1 MITLDNIAKV
11 VSVLPNKV
19 KVQVQDLDKF
29 HEDSME
35 KVSIGSYLR
44 VSDEKDCSLI
54 AMVENFTIEEN
65 KDNPDEPKYIIE
77 ATPMGYLDVEGVF
90 HRGNYSLTIPPTG
103 VELAKRD
110 EIKHIYDTG
119 EEEARFSFA
128 KLQQDEITTVPV
140 DGNKFFN
147 KHIAVVGSTGSG
159 KSHTVAKILQEAIS
173 SKNSDYEGLNNS
185 HIVIFDIHSEY
196 KSAFPE
202 SNYVDVGN
210 LFLPY
215 WLMNGEE
222 LEEIFVETGDN
233 NAYNQISL
241 LRDIITK
248 NKQYHNDDNENIT
261 FDTPVPFSMKE
272 VVRCIVNLTNET
284 VDNNDATKVT
294 IIDDDGE
301 DSHLDND
308 SEKYKHYFEKQMVF
322 RPLKRG
328 QVTRGTYNDSDRKLD
343 KMIFRMNGKIN
354 DNRLNFLSLGD
365 QVDNYDTPFVDVLE
379 DIIGYSE
386 TNKSNIS
393 IIDISGVPFEVLNIT
408 VSLVSR
414 LLFEYGYYF
423 KKYYEE
429 KTEGK
434 EMHDEDYLPLM
445 LVYEEAHKYV
455 PKSSE
460 AKYKSSRM
468 SIERIAKEGR
478 KYGVSAMIVSQRP
491 SEISETIFSQC
502 SNFVAMR
509 LTNPEDQ
516 NYIKRLL
523 PDSLESLT
531 ASIST
536 LQSGQAI
543 LTGEAIIMPSL
554 VKIDPCSP
562 APSSSDIKYLEEWK
576 KPWIEAQLEIITKRW
591 NNS

>member
-1 MITLDNIAKV
+1 
-11 VSVLPNKV
+11 
-19 KVQVQDLDKF
+19 
-29 HEDSME
+29 ME
-35 KVSIGSYLR
+35 KVALGSYLR
-44 VSDEKDCSLI
+44 VSDEKECSLI

-65 KDNPDEPKYIIE
+65 RDKPGEPKYIIE
-77 ATPMGYLDVEGVF
+77 ATPMGYLDVEGLF

-103 VELAKRD
+103 VELAKRE
-110 EIKHIYDTG
+110 EIKKIYATG
-119 EEEARFSFA
+119 KEEARFCFA
-128 KLQQDEITTVPV
+128 KLKQDEITSVPV

-159 KSHTVAKILQEAIS
+159 KSHTVAKIIQEAS
-173 SKNSDYEGLNNS
+173 NVKSFEYDGLNNS

-196 KSAFPE
+196 KTAFPK
-202 SNYVDVGN
+202 SNYINVES

-241 LRDIITK
+241 LRDVVTK
-248 NKQYHNDDNENIT
+248 NKQYHNDNNKNIT
-261 FDTPVPFSMKE
+261 FDTPVPFSIEE
-272 VVRCIVNLTNET
+272 VVRCIINLTNET
-284 VDNNDATKVT
+284 VDYNDVTKVT
-294 IIDDDGE
+294 VDDDE
-301 DSHLDND
+301 INSLIND
-308 SEKYKHYFEKQMVF
+308 DDKYKHYFEKQMKFKKLANRSVS
-322 RPLKRG
+322 
-328 QVTRGTYNDSDRKLD
+328 RGTYNDSDRKLD
-343 KMIFRMNGKIN
+343 KMIFRMKGKIN
-354 DNRLNFLSLGD
+354 DNRLKFLSLGEKVNEFD
-365 QVDNYDTPFVDVLE
+365 IQFVKVLE
-379 DIIGYSE
+379 NIIGY
-386 TNKSNIS
+386 NKEKKANIS

-414 LLFEYGYYF
+414 LLFEYGYFF

-429 KTEGK
+429 RNELTDTEK
-434 EMHDEDYLPLM
+434 EDYLPLM

-460 AKYKSSRM
+460 AKYKSSRI

-478 KYGVSAMIVSQRP
+478 KYGVTAMIVSQRP

-516 NYIKRLL
+516 NYIKKLL
-523 PDSLESLT
+523 PDSLEALT

-536 LQSGQAI
+536 LQRGQAI

-554 VKIDPCSP
+554 VQIDPCIP
-562 APSSSDIKYLEEWK
+562 APSSSDIRYLEEWK
-576 KPWIEAQLEIITKRW
+576 KPWIDAQLPIITKKW
-591 NNS
+591 NKN